1 MQPRL
6 LYRASTVSTLFD
18 LMDGIQMPL
27 SFGSREEGEWDK
39 KKGVGGVFFC
49 VCVWVLTHLQKRGQF
64 DLLN

>member
-39 KKGVGGVFFC
+39 KKGVGGVFFLC
-49 VCVWVLTHLQKRGQF
+49 MCLGF
-64 DLLN
+64 DTFTETWSV